1 MLLRIF
7 PRESCPKEIK
17 EELLASRHAPKSFID
32 WHRDRAETELTAIC
46 SHSGAQVHNQW
57 MQRDGW
63 FDGFEALHAIIET
76 QKNRLL
82 KIKWQE
88 GQQCFMRQAPNSSAW
103 MTMRPEEMD
112 CQSFSDIMHATR
124 DDSKNEVSQNDV

>member
-1 MLLRIF
+1 MKYKIIRMYQDD
-7 PRESCPKEIK
+7 RENKVIKRGLTLKQAQTHCQDPK
-17 EELLASRHAPKSFID
+17 
-32 WHRDRAETELTAIC
+32 T
-46 SHSGAQVHNQW
+46 SG
-57 MQRDGW
+57 DGW

-112 CQSFSDIMHATR
+112 CQSFSDIMHATS
-124 DDSKNEVSQNDV
+124 DDSKDKASK